1 MQYQTTVFWYIVQ
14 DTIEERIHAIQ
25 TAHRQRRMA
34 VEQGNSSMDDD
45 DTVSGNPVLA
55 SRSEGGGERV
65 SDEDL
70 QRCFTSDEAWALNL

>member
-1 MQYQTTVFWYIVQ
+1 MYWYIVQ

-25 TAHRQRRMA
+25 MAHRQRRMA
-34 VEQGNSSMDDD
+34 LEQGNSMDDD
-45 DTVSGNPVLA
+45 EDTVSGNPVALA

-70 QRCFTSDEAWALNL
+70 QRCFTSNEGWALSL